1 MKKELYIA
9 KLALIS
15 LYFSDK
21 SNSMAVP
28 KLRLKTSLIIRLPLS
43 NRDIFKSNK
52 STWSDDF
59 ENVSSNRKIFKDFLK
74 RICST

>member
-1 MKKELYIA
+1 MVFGKILILMKKELYIA

-21 SNSMAVP
+21 FNSMAVP

-43 NRDIFKSNK
+43 N
-52 STWSDDF
+52 
-59 ENVSSNRKIFKDFLK
+59 KDFLLNQ
-74 RICST
+74 T